1 MKKFVGKILSSDFG
15 VSSIAVC
22 TFFLMAVLASASL
35 AHAAGVSSGSIAIE
49 RYVFAV
55 SANNGG
61 KERPRLRY
69 AETDARAFAEVLS
82 QMGGVPKQNVYRVT
96 EPSVESLQK
105 QLDALDKKLVA
116 AKSAKAAKTG
126 NGAAEDFREEVLVYY
141 SGHADEK
148 GLRLGE
154 EVYTWKEFRK
164 RIDALNAD
172 VKIAVIDACGS
183 GTITRVK
190 GGVAVPAFMVDKSSD
205 MKGYAFITSS
215 TQDES
220 SQESDKLKGSFFT
233 HSLVSGLRGAGD
245 ISGDGKVTLS
255 EAYQFA
261 FNETLQKTEAT
272 MGGAQHPSRDMN
284 LAGTGDVVMTDLRS
298 TSAGLEFDDDIEGRL
313 FIRDDKGELVAEVY
327 KKQGRVMSLGFPAG
341 KYSVRLERP
350 AEYKEASVTLQDN
363 YRARLSRKQFA
374 AVSAERTTLRGEIKN
389 ENRLDS
395 VEYSIDSLDHNGKY
409 RVTFNLVDKD
419 REPRKGVQLGLFV
432 TRTDSYMLGTQV
444 SLFANIARKE
454 MHGVQLS
461 AVYNG
466 SKEHFEGAQASA
478 VVNYAKSFDG
488 VQVAAAAN
496 VTKDKSSG
504 FQISPSLNYAGDT
517 LSGMQLAAGINC
529 ARKTKAQV
537 SAAMNVASESN
548 VQATAAMNIAGKSD
562 VQASAAMNIAKKSD
576 VQATAAMNIAG
587 ESDVQVSTLNIA
599 GKLDK
604 AQVGILNITGKA
616 SGRQVG
622 LVNICGDCEKTPVGL
637 INIVGNGVWSATAS
651 MNEMGAFGL
660 SFRMG
665 TPYLFTAFEGARLI
679 EKGSHFKKF
688 SDIYETG
695 VGLGTQFGK
704 SGSHFELEYM
714 LLTARTLDV
723 ECDEDGEEVKVEF
736 EDDDGPNFHHRL
748 RLSYTTQVFPFLG
761 LSVGGTLNWAT
772 IGYADK
778 VWLKPRAE
786 YHDDFGSEKHAGR
799 WWAGFYAGI
808 TVGKF

>member
-1 MKKFVGKILSSDFG
+1 MKKFVGKILSCDFG

-22 TFFLMAVLASASL
+22 TFFLMAVLASASFV
-35 AHAAGVSSGSIAIE
+35 HASGESSGSIAIE

-116 AKSAKAAKTG
+116 AKKAKASKA

-183 GTITRVK
+183 GAITRVK

-298 TSAGLEFDDDIEGRL
+298 TSAGLEFDDDIDGRL

-327 KKQGRVMSLGFPAG
+327 KKQGRAMSLGFPAG

-363 YRARLSRKQFA
+363 YRARLSQKQFVV
-374 AVSAERTTLRGEIKN
+374 VSAEQTTLRGEIKN
-389 ENRLDS
+389 DNRPDS

-419 REPRKGVQLGLFV
+419 HEPRKGVQLGLFV
-432 TRTDSYMLGTQV
+432 TRTDSYMLGTQA

-488 VQVAAAAN
+488 VQVAATAN

-504 FQISPSLNYAGDT
+504 LQISPSLNYAGDT

-537 SAAMNVASESN
+537 SAAMNVAGESN
-548 VQATAAMNIAGKSD
+548 VQATAAINIAGNSD

-599 GKLDK
+599 GKLDE
-604 AQVGILNITGKA
+604 AQVGVLNIAGKA
-616 SGRQVG
+616 KGRQVG

-637 INIVGNGVWSATAS
+637 INIVGNGVWSVTAS
-651 MNEMGAFGL
+651 MNEMGALGL
-660 SFRMG
+660 SFHMG
-665 TPYLFTAFEGARLI
+665 TAYLFTALEGARLI
-679 EKGSHFKKF
+679 EKGTQFKEF
-688 SDIYETG
+688 SDVNETG
-695 VGLGTQFGK
+695 IGLGTQFGK
-704 SGSHFELEYM
+704 YGSHFEMEYM
-714 LLTARTLDV
+714 FLTAQNKHGLYSDFSGFEYNDGDDV
-723 ECDEDGEEVKVEF
+723 
-736 EDDDGPNFHHRL
+736 NFHHRL
-748 RLSYTTQVFPFLG
+748 RLGYTTQVFPFFG
-761 LSVGGTLNWAT
+761 LSVGGSLNFAHEIT
-772 IGYADK
+772 GDK
-778 VWLKPRAE
+778 LWLKPLAE
-786 YHDDFGSEKHAGR
+786 YHDDFGSKDHKAR
-799 WWAGFYAGI
+799 WWPGFYAAV